1 MRASINARLAEF
13 LREHEGQWIDGR
25 DLAERFGYYAWRSR
39 ISNCRTQLG
48 MVIENRQRQVKRAN
62 GESYTISEYRYQAPV
77 RELLFDLHP
86 RG

>member
-1 MRASINARLAEF
+1 MKGSFTERVADHFKAHAGE
-13 LREHEGQWIDGR
+13 WIDGR
-25 DLAERFGYYAWRSR
+25 DFEAIGGRYAWRSR

-77 RELLFDLHP
+77 RELLFDMHP
-86 RG
+86 RT